1 MHVIQQ
7 GRHDSFDNILLNW
20 LTIEHTFD
28 SVSGMN
34 SSVHHLGLA
43 IGEFV
48 ASVSQGFAVD
58 ELLDAVRDVQRQLDL
73 LTVAHSTLV
82 NLADRRRV
90 WDGTGARDMADWLA
104 GTTKTSRGDA
114 TSRVKLGAVL
124 SASDEL
130 QQAAL
135 NGEVSA
141 ATATS
146 LFEAVTAKPDDA
158 TDDDVALLV
167 AACKGADPLDA
178 RKAADAW
185 RDMFEIETTEDLQQR
200 RRDRRSVTT
209 RELGGGMAQLTAI
222 MPIIDLRQVTNAISR
237 VAGKPCEAD
246 TRTTEQRMADGLLQ
260 LAVAYSKGEVKGG
273 REKPT
278 LLLTASVDSFVGRT
292 DEPGRTAH
300 GDIVPAHVIRFLAE
314 QALVQRVLTAGSQV
328 LDVGREVRY
337 ATDAH
342 YKALV
347 VRDGGCRW
355 PGCHTPAAWCDI
367 DHLRPWEDGGG
378 TDLDNLVMWC
388 RHHHSEKHR
397 PGVTVHG
404 RIDDLM
410 VRLIDGTVVRCPAKG
425 ASHATH
431 ARGRSRLRSQA
442 AA

>member
-1 MHVIQQ
+1 MYSAVE
-7 GRHDSFDNILLNW
+7 R
-20 LTIEHTFD
+20 
-28 SVSGMN
+28 
-34 SSVHHLGLA
+34 LGLA
-43 IGEFV
+43 ISEF
-48 ASVSQGFAVD
+48 AAAVSHGFASD
-58 ELLDAVRDVQRQLDL
+58 ELLDAVRQVQRHLDQL
-73 LTVAHSTLV
+73 TIAHSTLV
-82 NLADRRRV
+82 NEADRLRL

-104 GTTKTSRGDA
+104 GKTKTSRGDA
-114 TSRVKLGAVL
+114 KSRTKLGA
-124 SASDEL
+124 
-130 QQAAL
+130 AL
-135 NGEVSA
+135 NSSKELKKAAEKGEVSA
-141 ATATS
+141 ATAES
-146 LFEAVTAKPDDA
+146 LHDAVTGKPDDA
-158 TDDDVALLV
+158 TADDVAQLV
-167 AACKGADPLDA
+167 EACKGADPRDA
-178 RKAADAW
+178 RKAAEAW
-185 RDMFEIETTEDLQQR
+185 RDLFEIETEEDLQQQ

-209 RELGGGMAQLTAI
+209 RELGDGMAQLTAI

-278 LLLTASVDSFVGRT
+278 LLLTSSVDSFEGRS

-300 GDIVPAHVIRFLAE
+300 GDAVPAHVIRFLAE
-314 QALVQRVLTAGSQV
+314 QALVQRVMTAGSQV

-337 ATDAH
+337 ATDAQ

-355 PGCHTPAAWCDI
+355 PGCHIPAAWCDI
-367 DHLRPWEDGGG
+367 DHLRPWEEGGG

-404 RIDDLM
+404 GIDDLM
-410 VRLIDGTVVRCPAKG
+410 IRLIDGTVVHCPPKG
-425 ASHATH
+425 AASA
-431 ARGRSRLRSQA
+431 ARPRRQA